1 MRKFMVYCL
10 LSLLALAATAQAQTE
25 RKEPV
30 TERKE
35 PVEEPVSA
43 ADTVRVSVHKAPGE
57 HQFRLDFFVVNTEPV
72 AGMPTPVRVSSKKAK
87 LVFDSVSYVDGRVEY
102 FQLKTQNADADN
114 QTLLIGLIAD
124 LSGSKPPLAP
134 GRGNAFSAYYTAD
147 KAIGAADVSIE
158 PVLLAPAN
166 KMEFNT
172 ILADG
177 QIGSTI
183 PTFVRAKEVVEKED
197 TEK

>member
-1 MRKFMVYCL
+1 MRKFMFVRL
-10 LSLLALAATAQAQTE
+10 LSLLALVATAQAQE
-25 RKEPV
+25 EAKA
-30 TERKE
+30 
-35 PVEEPVSA
+35 PVEDPVSI
-43 ADTVRVSVHKAPGE
+43 ADTISVSVHAAPGE

-72 AGMPTPVRVSSKKAK
+72 AGMPTPVRVSSEKAT
-87 LVFDSVSYVDGRVEY
+87 LVFDSVSYKDGRVEY

-134 GRGNAFSAYYTAD
+134 GRGNAFSVYYTAD
-147 KAIGAADVSIE
+147 KAIEAADVSVE
-158 PVLLAPAN
+158 PVLLPPAN

-183 PTFVRAKEVVEKED
+183 PTFVRAQEVIKEEEAEK
-197 TEK
+197 

>member
-1 MRKFMVYCL
+1 MRRFTVCCV
-10 LSLLALAATAQAQTE
+10 LSLLAFASVAQAQTE
-25 RKEPV
+25 K
-30 TERKE
+30 KE
-35 PVEEPVSA
+35 PVEDPISN
-43 ADTVRVSVHKAPGE
+43 ADTVSVSVHEAAGE

-72 AGMPTPVRVSSKKAK
+72 AGMPTPVRVSSKKAQ

-134 GRGNAFSAYYTAD
+134 GRGNAFSVYYTAD
-147 KAIGAADVSIE
+147 KAITAADVNVESII
-158 PVLLAPAN
+158 LAPAN

-183 PTFVRAKEVVEKED
+183 PTFVRAKQKVVE
-197 TEK
+197 EKTDK